1 MKITIGIDRVKG
13 KTNVV
18 TLVDIDGNKYTDGN
32 VVIPGLSKM
41 SDMALELE
49 ILESVKRHII
59 RIQED
64 ILKEVNQ

>member
-1 MKITIGIDRVKG
+1 MKITIGIDRVEG
-13 KTNVV
+13 KANVV
-18 TLVDIDGNKYTDGN
+18 TIVDIDGKKYTDGN
-32 VVIPGLSKM
+32 VVISGSSKM

-64 ILKEVNQ
+64 ILKEVK